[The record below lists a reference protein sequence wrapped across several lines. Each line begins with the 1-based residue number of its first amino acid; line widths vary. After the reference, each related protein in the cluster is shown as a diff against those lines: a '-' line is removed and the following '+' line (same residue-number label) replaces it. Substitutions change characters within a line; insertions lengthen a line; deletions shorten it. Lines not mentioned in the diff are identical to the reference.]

1 MKRTI
6 IALLATVSIAAA
18 SAFAADK
25 SETPPARDNA
35 GQPPFEMNQ
44 EFGPMPMQ
52 PLPPL
57 PPLPPR
63 KPTLFSAT
71 VASDNPTDT
80 INKLTALIP
89 ASKARHYEV
98 HVEVVAVPDMAATGP
113 L

>member
-1 MKRTI
+1 MKGTI

-44 EFGPMPMQ
+44 QRGPMPM
-52 PLPPL
+52 PPM
-57 PPLPPR
+57 PPR
-63 KPTLFSAT
+63 KPALFSAT

-98 HVEVVAVPDMAATGP
+98 HVEVVAVPDMAEAGP

>member
-1 MKRTI
+1 MKGTI

-25 SETPPARDNA
+25 SETPPERDNA

-44 EFGPMPMQ
+44 QRGPM
-52 PLPPL
+52 PL

-63 KPTLFSAT
+63 KPVLFSAT

-98 HVEVVAVPDMAATGP
+98 RVEVVAVPNMAETGP

>member
-44 EFGPMPMQ
+44 VRGPMPM
-52 PLPPL
+52 

>member
-6 IALLATVSIAAA
+6 IALLATVSIAAV

-35 GQPPFEMNQ
+35 GQPSFEMNH
-44 EFGPMPMQ
+44 EFGHMPM
-52 PLPPL
+52 

-63 KPTLFSAT
+63 KPMLFSAT

>member
-6 IALLATVSIAAA
+6 IALLATVSIAAV

-44 EFGPMPMQ
+44 ERGHMPM
-52 PLPPL
+52 

>member
-44 EFGPMPMQ
+44 ERGPMPM
-52 PLPPL
+52 PM

>member
-44 EFGPMPMQ
+44 QRGPM
-52 PLPPL
+52 
-57 PPLPPR
+57 PLPPR
-63 KPTLFSAT
+63 KPLLFSAT

>member
-44 EFGPMPMQ
+44 ERGPMPM
-52 PLPPL
+52 

-80 INKLTALIP
+80 TNKLTALIP

-98 HVEVVAVPDMAATGP
+98 HVAVVAVPDMAATGP

>member
-44 EFGPMPMQ
+44 ERGPMPM
-52 PLPPL
+52 PMPPL
-57 PPLPPR
+57 SPR

>member
-18 SAFAADK
+18 GAFAADK
-25 SETPPARDNA
+25 NETPAPAQNNA

-44 EFGPMPMQ
+44 ERGPMPM
-52 PLPPL
+52 PM

-63 KPTLFSAT
+63 KPVLFSAT
-71 VASDNPTDT
+71 VASDNPTET

-98 HVEVVAVPDMAATGP
+98 HVEVVAVPDMSEAGP
-113 L
+113 W

>member
-35 GQPPFEMNQ
+35 GQPPFEMNH
-44 EFGPMPMQ
+44 EFGPIPMPM
-52 PLPPL
+52 PL
-57 PPLPPR
+57 LPPR

>member
-25 SETPPARDNA
+25 SETPAPARDNG
-35 GQPPFEMNQ
+35 GQPPFEMTQ
-44 EFGPMPMQ
+44 ERGPMPI
-52 PLPPL
+52 PI
-57 PPLPPR
+57 PPR
-63 KPTLFSAT
+63 KPVLFSAT

-80 INKLTALIP
+80 INKLTTLIP

-98 HVEVVAVPDMAATGP
+98 HVEVVAVPDMAETGP
-113 L
+113 M

>member
-35 GQPPFEMNQ
+35 GQPPFEMNH
-44 EFGPMPMQ
+44 EFGPMPM
-52 PLPPL
+52 PM

>member
-35 GQPPFEMNQ
+35 GQPPFEMNH
-44 EFGPMPMQ
+44 EFGHMPM
-52 PLPPL
+52 

-98 HVEVVAVPDMAATGP
+98 HVEVVAVPDMAATGS

>member
-35 GQPPFEMNQ
+35 GQPPFEMNH

-52 PLPPL
+52 PL

-89 ASKARHYEV
+89 VSKARHYEV

>member
-35 GQPPFEMNQ
+35 GQPPFEINP
-44 EFGPMPMQ
+44 EFGPMPM
-52 PLPPL
+52 

-63 KPTLFSAT
+63 KPALFSAT